1 MIPGNAHQTGIAKGF
16 ASTACATHTVA
27 WREYDAIMD
36 LNFRRLLDTLAAIP
50 ENRKAS
56 TSEIRD
62 RLRARGYEVT
72 MRTLQRDLDALAGE
86 FGIVC
91 DDRAKPYGWRWPK
104 GVPRISLPEMDW
116 PVALSFYLLRRHL
129 EGLLPASVLEHLAPY
144 FGQAEKKLRG
154 QFCDIPLKRWPEKVR
169 VAMPGQSLRPPNLPR
184 SVRDTVT
191 EALLSERQLDIRYRR
206 PQDTELQHWRIHP
219 LGLVQRGGV
228 FYLAV
233 CLFDYQDVRMI
244 VMHRIERATML
255 GDRVQVPRGFSIDR
269 WLEQGAMGFGDGGTL
284 RLVADF
290 HDGAGRH
297 LLESPLSEDQQ
308 TRSLGAQ
315 ADGLRVTATV
325 RDTKQ
330 LRWWLLGFGGKVEV
344 IGPAALRRDIAS
356 RLRAGAR
363 RYTRKPR

>member
-1 MIPGNAHQTGIAKGF
+1 
-16 ASTACATHTVA
+16 
-27 WREYDAIMD
+27 MD

-50 ENRKAS
+50 PHRKIS

-62 RLRARGYEVT
+62 RLKARGHDVT

-86 FGIVC
+86 FGLER
-91 DDRAKPYGWRWPK
+91 DDGTKPYGWKWPN

-116 PVALSFYLLRRHL
+116 PVALSFYLLRQHL

-144 FGQAEKKLRG
+144 FAEAEKKLRG
-154 QFCDIPLKRWPEKVR
+154 QFQDIPLKRWPEKVR
-169 VAMPGQSLRPPNLPR
+169 VALPGQPLRSPAVLR
-184 SVRDTVT
+184 AVRDTVT

-206 PQDTELQHWRIHP
+206 PRDTQPQTWRIHA

-233 CLFDYQDVRMI
+233 RVADYQDVRTI

-255 GDRVQVPRGFSIDR
+255 PDAVQVPKGFSLDR
-269 WLEQGAMGFGDGGTL
+269 WLEEGAMGFGDGGSL

-290 HDGAGRH
+290 HEGAGRH
-297 LLESPLSEDQQ
+297 LLESPLSENQK
-308 TRSLGAQ
+308 TRPLDAMS
-315 ADGLRVTATV
+315 DSLRVSATV
-325 RDTKQ
+325 RDTEQ

-356 RLRAGAR
+356 RLRAAVK
-363 RYTRKPR
+363 RYARKPA